1 MLVVI
6 MFGNFKYTNC
16 KYILVLDC
24 LRGKI
29 QIDIQTNEIPGK
41 TARIL
46 LLMVSLQPVMSILS
60 MGSPSGSRFTT
71 SPSGTILLITCKN
84 NTDVKY

>member
-16 KYILVLDC
+16 KYMYILVLDC
-24 LRGKI
+24 LHGKI

-41 TARIL
+41 MARIL

-71 SPSGTILLITCKN
+71 SPSGTILLIT
-84 NTDVKY
+84 